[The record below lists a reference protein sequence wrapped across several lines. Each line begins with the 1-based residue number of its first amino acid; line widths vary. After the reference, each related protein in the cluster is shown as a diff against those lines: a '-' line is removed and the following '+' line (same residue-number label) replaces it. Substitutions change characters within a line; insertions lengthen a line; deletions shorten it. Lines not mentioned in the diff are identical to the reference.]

1 MWNHN
6 AWDRVPPPD
15 DQDEIV
21 AAAITVQRSLPV
33 SEEEKAK
40 VNAKPSRN
48 WYISW
53 PGIFGLHRLNI
64 RVFRDSF
71 YKNNAN
77 NFFRD
82 RNWCMRS
89 KLCAAP
95 RVHHFDRLSIE
106 FPEVVATTKADARPT
121 SSASGSIK
129 LTCHSIG
136 RLNDSGGDWL
146 WSVSLVCRL
155 ARTHDKHTGA
165 GNTVFPLLAMNK
177 NPHLSLRA
185 YDYSSHAVKLVQVC
199 ISRADPIE
207 VLTDT
212 PAQPHVRVSSDRQ
225 HQSWCLGLVVR
236 WATRGSGAWKC
247 GYCSLHLRPQR
258 AAPR

>member
-1 MWNHN
+1 MTDDQEVWNHN

-21 AAAITVQRSLPV
+21 AAAIAVQRSLPV

-95 RVHHFDRLSIE
+95 RAHHFDRLSIE
-106 FPEVVATTKADARPT
+106 FPEVVATTKADVRPT

-136 RLNDSGGDWL
+136 RPNDSSGDWL
-146 WSVSLVCRL
+146 WSASLVCRL
-155 ARTHDKHTGA
+155 ALTHDKHTQE
-165 GNTVFPLLAMNK
+165 
-177 NPHLSLRA
+177 
-185 YDYSSHAVKLVQVC
+185 LV
-199 ISRADPIE
+199 IR
-207 VLTDT
+207 
-212 PAQPHVRVSSDRQ
+212 
-225 HQSWCLGLVVR
+225 
-236 WATRGSGAWKC
+236 
-247 GYCSLHLRPQR
+247 CSPCWQ
-258 AAPR
+258 